1 MTEIKLF
8 YDWLETHELPPASV
22 ALWHGLMQIAN
33 RAGWPLRLCISMNM
47 LMARTHIP
55 RPSLYRERKRLQQ
68 AGLID
73 FIARGSRL
81 SSVYVLHS
89 FASRVVSHREMQT
102 SASGSFVSHDE
113 TQNAMY
119 AGSDSQFASHG
130 ETQTGN
136 IYKLNYTSGK
146 EIEEMMHEERVE
158 VDSFNP
164 IERKGKRRRLNGL
177 AAEAVSGPMNA
188 SRQKEKSC
196 GTKERTDAETMKM
209 GKRRLEPVSFSDTKR
224 WLANVEEPWRASMC
238 LWLDYKCSRRERY
251 KSEMSVRKC
260 LSQLKR
266 FADDDP
272 HLARQIIDR
281 SIANNWAGLF
291 PLRVVQQPSQRIGQ
305 VIHPANDERL
315 KSLLEKFD
323 RKDKEGQ

>member
-1 MTEIKLF
+1 
-8 YDWLETHELPPASV
+8 
-22 ALWHGLMQIAN
+22 
-33 RAGWPLRLCISMNM
+33 
-47 LMARTHIP
+47 
-55 RPSLYRERKRLQQ
+55 
-68 AGLID
+68 
-73 FIARGSRL
+73 
-81 SSVYVLHS
+81 
-89 FASRVVSHREMQT
+89 
-102 SASGSFVSHDE
+102 
-113 TQNAMY
+113 
-119 AGSDSQFASHG
+119 
-130 ETQTGN
+130 
-136 IYKLNYTSGK
+136 
-146 EIEEMMHEERVE
+146 
-158 VDSFNP
+158 
-164 IERKGKRRRLNGL
+164 
-177 AAEAVSGPMNA
+177 
-188 SRQKEKSC
+188 
-196 GTKERTDAETMKM
+196 
-209 GKRRLEPVSFSDTKR
+209 
-224 WLANVEEPWRASMC
+224 MC